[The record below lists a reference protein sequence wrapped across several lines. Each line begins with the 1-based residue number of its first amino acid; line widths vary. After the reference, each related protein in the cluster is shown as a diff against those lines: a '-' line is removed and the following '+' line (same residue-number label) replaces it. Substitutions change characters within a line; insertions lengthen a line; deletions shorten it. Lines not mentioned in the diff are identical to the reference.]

1 MTIVNSKEFIKEV
14 KRTPQ
19 NFYII
24 HYSCQSLNDDND
36 GLSPRITSIAILH
49 LSTDQTVSFSIHAI
63 AEELGISV
71 KTVEGQITIAL
82 RKIKAFL
89 GEQYSYLW

>member
-1 MTIVNSKEFIKEV
+1 MSRYENKSHKE
-14 KRTPQ
+14 
-19 NFYII
+19 
-24 HYSCQSLNDDND
+24 
-36 GLSPRITSIAILH
+36 
-49 LSTDQTVSFSIHAI
+49 I